1 MQRGSDEAFPFQQ
14 DTHFWYLT
22 GLNDPDVVLVMD
34 KGKEFLIVPARSES
48 REAFDGALN
57 FEDLSRRSGITT
69 ILPEKEGWKQL
80 DSRIKRV
87 QHVATLAPAPAYI
100 DSWGL
105 YTNPSRP
112 TLVKRLRE
120 TNPSLELLD
129 LRMHIARMRMIKQ
142 PLEIDALQKA
152 IDITI
157 DTIKDVTKPK
167 QLAGY
172 SYEYELEADIT
183 RGFRKR
189 GATGLLGHA
198 FTPIVASGKHA
209 CTMHH
214 VNNDGTLASDELIIL
229 DVGASYEQYS
239 ADISRTVISGE
250 PSRRQRTVYEAVLA
264 VQEYGFSLL
273 KPGVYFREFEEQI
286 VAFMGEKLRELG
298 LIKTISDENVRTYF
312 PHATSH
318 YLGLNTHD
326 VGDYDRPLEPGVVM
340 TVEPGIYI
348 PEESIGI
355 RIEDDVLI
363 TADGIINLS
372 ERLPRNM
379 L

>member
-1 MQRGSDEAFPFQQ
+1 M
-14 DTHFWYLT
+14 
-22 GLNDPDVVLVMD
+22 
-34 KGKEFLIVPARSES
+34 
-48 REAFDGALN
+48 
-57 FEDLSRRSGITT
+57 
-69 ILPEKEGWKQL
+69 
-80 DSRIKRV
+80 
-87 QHVATLAPAPAYI
+87 QHVATLAAAPQYI
-100 DSWGL
+100 ESWGL
-105 YTNPSRP
+105 YTNPARQ
-112 TLVKRLRE
+112 TLIKRLKE
-120 TNPSLELLD
+120 VNPSIELLD
-129 LRMHIARMRMIKQ
+129 LRMHIARMRMVKQ
-142 PLEIDALQKA
+142 QVELEALQKA

-167 QLAGY
+167 QLSRYA
-172 SYEYELEADIT
+172 YEYELEADIT
-183 RGFRKR
+183 QGFRKR

-198 FTPIVASGKHA
+198 FTPIVASGQHA

-214 VNNDGTLASDELIIL
+214 VNNDGQLASDELIIL
-229 DVGASYEQYS
+229 DVGASFEGYS
-239 ADISRTVISGE
+239 ADISRTVMSGE
-250 PSRRQRTVYEAVLA
+250 PSRRQRAVYEAVLA

-273 KPGVYFREFEEQI
+273 KPGVIFREFEEQI

-298 LIKTISDENVRTYF
+298 LIKTITDENVRKYF

-348 PEESIGI
+348 PEEGIGI

-363 TADGIINLS
+363 TESGIKNLT